1 GWVAI
6 CRRSS
11 DHPFRRICCPRPCSG
26 TTGDHLP
33 YNVSQNWRTHMRFNE
48 IAKRTGRAVAL
59 SAALVAAASLTL
71 VPGTAYAQP
80 RGGGGG
86 GGFHGGGFHG
96 GGFHGGG
103 FRGGRGF
110 RGGGWGWGWPV
121 AAGLFAGAALASYP

>member
-1 GWVAI
+1 
-6 CRRSS
+6 
-11 DHPFRRICCPRPCSG
+11 
-26 TTGDHLP
+26 
-33 YNVSQNWRTHMRFNE
+33 MRFNE

-71 VPGTAYAQP
+71 VPGTAYAQH

-103 FRGGRGF
+103 FRGGAFHSGGGF
-110 RGGGWGWGWPV
+110 RGGRFGGGNFHGGGFRGGRFGGRNHGFSNDVFIGGFGFPAWWGWD
-121 AAGLFAGAALASYP
+121 YPYGYYGYG